1 MSAVHNNFA
10 HLASRAALAA
20 LTTIGLAGCDKP
32 PAVDSPL
39 AGLPSNERHKEPGNA
54 STPAM
59 EGGGAVPGLRNGQ
72 PLPEEPAAHQRERE
86 PRR

>member
-1 MSAVHNNFA
+1 MPVA
-10 HLASRAALAA
+10 HITIARLISRAALAA
-20 LTTIGLAGCDKP
+20 LTTMSLAGCDKP

-39 AGLPSNERHKEPGNA
+39 AGLPSNERLKEPGTA

-59 EGGGAVPGLRNGQ
+59 EGGGAMPGLRNGQ
-72 PLPEEPAAHQRERE
+72 PLPEEPASHRGERE